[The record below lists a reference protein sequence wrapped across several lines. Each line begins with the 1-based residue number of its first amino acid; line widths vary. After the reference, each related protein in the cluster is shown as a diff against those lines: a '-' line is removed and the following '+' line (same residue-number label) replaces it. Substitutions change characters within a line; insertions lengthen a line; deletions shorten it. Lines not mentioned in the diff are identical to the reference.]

1 MKRFR
6 TPALAALALALTWTS
21 AETAQASVTVKKPF
35 QQSYPL
41 SAGGE
46 LSVENTNGGIT
57 VEAWDRAE
65 VRVEAVKQVKAAT
78 SEKAEE
84 LMKQIKIDVRQSA
97 GSVRI
102 ETKLP
107 RSGSGLLDW
116 LTGNEA
122 SFSVTYKIQAPR
134 DVAATLVS
142 TNGGLRLTGT
152 RGRANLE
159 TVNGGVTVERTEGDV
174 EVETTNGAITVIE
187 AEGAFQGSTTNG
199 GITAQLTRVDGDI
212 SLLTTNGAV
221 TLRVPRDLRANLD
234 VATTNGGIHSD
245 LEVAGGEKS
254 RKRLSGEINGGG
266 GLLKIRTTNG
276 GVRIS
281 AE

>member
-1 MKRFR
+1 MKKFR
-6 TPALAALALALTWTS
+6 TPILALALALAWAS
-21 AETAQASVTVKKPF
+21 AEASVTVKKQF

-41 SAGGE
+41 KSGGE
-46 LSVENTNGGIT
+46 LDVRNTNGGIT

-84 LMKQIKIDVRQSA
+84 LAKQIKIDVQQAA
-97 GSVRI
+97 GSLRI

-107 RSGSGLLDW
+107 KSGDGFMDW
-116 LTGNEA
+116 LTGNDA

-134 DVAATLVS
+134 DVVAKLVS
-142 TNGGLRLTGT
+142 TNGGLRLVGT

-174 EVETTNGAITVIE
+174 QVETTNGGITVIE
-187 AEGAFQGSTTNG
+187 AAGALEGSTTNG

-212 SLLTTNGAV
+212 NLETTNGGV
-221 TLRVPRDLRANLD
+221 VLKLPRDLRANLD
-234 VATTNGGIHSD
+234 VATSNGGIHSD
-245 LEVAGGEKS
+245 LEVQGQGGEKN
-254 RKRLSGEINGGG
+254 RKRLVGEVNGGG
-266 GLLKIRTTNG
+266 GLLKVRTTNG
-276 GVRIS
+276 GVRITT
-281 AE
+281 E